1 MRTYGRLLKNIAGL
15 ALLAAL
21 ISLLLPF
28 CRFSAEGQEIT
39 LSGMDV
45 AKAAVRAGS
54 AYLSTGTIEDSF
66 VLKAPVTVGVVKSG
80 LTYAQ
85 GAGMTRVLVLCAV
98 AVLVPLILGVLA
110 MVMLFLAEGKKTM
123 VFPTLFTAVI
133 VLELA
138 FVFVCLPALK
148 LFFKTGIYLYALLVV
163 AAFAAILLGWITGGY
178 RKPDPEEDG
187 GQRDNPGEHSGG
199 RDRRSR
205 SRWPRRKSRRGK
217 KNKKKRGRKSSG
229 NQKKSKN
236 QTKDTDSQ
244 KPEDQKTRQENANTY
259 EWKDCQISY
268 DGESR
273 MYRIVNQSV
282 DDVLL
287 FKEEQM
293 IEVLRPGDRVRVE
306 RPVTLQVQGTRDRL
320 RLK

>member
-1 MRTYGRLLKNIAGL
+1 MRTYGRLLKNIAGF

-28 CRFSAEGQEIT
+28 CRIPAQGQEIT
-39 LSGMDV
+39 LSGLDV
-45 AKAAVRAGS
+45 AKAAVRAG
-54 AYLSTGTIEDSF
+54 ATYLSTGTIEDSF
-66 VLKAPVTVGVVKSG
+66 VLKAPVTIGIVKSG

-85 GAGMTRVLVLCAV
+85 GAGMTRALVLSAV
-98 AVLVPLILGVLA
+98 VVVVPLILSILA
-110 MVMLFLAEGKKTM
+110 MIMLFLAEGKKTM
-123 VFPTLFTAVI
+123 VFPTLFTAVV

-163 AAFAAILLGWITGGY
+163 AAFVAILLGWITGGY
-178 RKPDPEEDG
+178 RKPDPEEDS
-187 GQRDNPGEHSGG
+187 GQRENGRESNSG

-217 KNKKKRGRKSSG
+217 RNKKKRGRKSSK
-229 NQKKSKN
+229 NQKSSKDQTGDADSKN
-236 QTKDTDSQ
+236 
-244 KPEDQKTRQENANTY
+244 PEDKKSQQEKANTY

>member
-1 MRTYGRLLKNIAGL
+1 MRTYGRLLKNIAGI

-28 CRFSAEGQEIT
+28 CRISAGGEEIT

-45 AKAAVRAGS
+45 AQTAFRAGT
-54 AYLSTGTIEDSF
+54 AYLSAGTIEDSF
-66 VLKAPVTVGVVKSG
+66 VLKAPVTVGAVKNS
-80 LTYAQ
+80 LTYVQ
-85 GAGMTRVLVLCAV
+85 KEGMTRVLVVCAAAIV
-98 AVLVPLILGVLA
+98 IPLILCILA
-110 MVMLFLAEGKKTM
+110 MLMLFLAEGKKTM
-123 VFPTLFTAVI
+123 VFPTLFTAIV

-148 LFFKTGIYLYALLVV
+148 LFFKTGVYLFAFLAV
-163 AAFAAILLGWITGGY
+163 AALVAILLGWITGGY
-178 RKPDPEEDG
+178 RKPDPEENS
-187 GQRDNPGEHSGG
+187 GQNENRRERGSDRDSKTH
-199 RDRRSR
+199 

-217 KNKKKRGRKSSG
+217 KKKKKKERKSSG
-229 NQKKSKN
+229 SQKKSK
-236 QTKDTDSQ
+236 DQ
-244 KPEDQKTRQENANTY
+244 KQNTNGKQPEDEKTQQETANTY
-259 EWKDCQISY
+259 TWKDCEISY
-268 DGESR
+268 NVETR
-273 MYRIVNQSV
+273 MYRIVNRSV